1 MREAYPQLFIYPD
14 FLTGDEVSYWQKKL
28 TQPTFWQP
36 AFWQDPLA
44 EDNHGNAQPDHYTIN
59 PDNYNPGNY
68 DNLELFQAEQRLTSK
83 INTLIEHQYGE
94 KFLTINTWYFR
105 KWTAGM
111 RQGLHH
117 DAADGNNRLDFHDP
131 NNADGAPPPIAFHDV
146 ASILYYND
154 NFDGGHLYFNRPELH
169 IKPQAG
175 MLVTMPCTD
184 HYIHGVTPVTSGE
197 RYISAHFWTRAK
209 TIAML
214 QHAQL
219 PDSWRHKYRD
229 PHKVD
234 DISPNM

>member
-1 MREAYPQLFIYPD
+1 MNEAYPQLFIYPD
-14 FLTGDEVSYWQKKL
+14 FLTGAEVSYWQEHL
-28 TQPTFWQP
+28 TSPKFWQNIP
-36 AFWQDPLA
+36 ADEHDP
-44 EDNHGNAQPDHYTIN
+44 NNTQPDHYTIN
-59 PDNYNPGNY
+59 PENYNNP
-68 DNLELFQAEQRLTSK
+68 ELFESEQQLTSK
-83 INTLIEHQYGE
+83 INAVIEHQYGE

-111 RQGLHH
+111 QQGLHH
-117 DAADGNNRLDFHDP
+117 DAADNTNRLDFRTT
-131 NNADGAPPPIAFHDV
+131 NNAEQAPLPIAYHDV

-175 MLVTMPCTD
+175 MLVTMPCT
-184 HYIHGVTPVTSGE
+184 HNYIHGVTPIISGE

-214 QHAQL
+214 EHAEL

-229 PHKVD
+229 PQKVD
-234 DISPNM
+234 DISPNT